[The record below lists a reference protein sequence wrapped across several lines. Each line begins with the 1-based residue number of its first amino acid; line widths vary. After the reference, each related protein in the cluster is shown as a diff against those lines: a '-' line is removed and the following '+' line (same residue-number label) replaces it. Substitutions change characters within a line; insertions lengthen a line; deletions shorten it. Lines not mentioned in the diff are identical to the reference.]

1 MVNWLLLSV
10 ALLGI
15 FGQGDGHG
23 LCDDMPEECFCEGG
37 CVLDYAY
44 FMHTPAIEGVEVC
57 AVANA
62 VLGGG
67 YVCVCTETLFDVFSS
82 DSPSPFHRTVRALAA
97 IQYSHACET
106 TVVNEAM
113 QIAALD
119 VLEVCRNSG
128 PHLARVSTEVL
139 DELEDYALRLRTGP
153 RRKCVGFFGSAD
165 SSIASSSGNP
175 SSSVEEEENNNGG
188 VLSPSDW
195 EIVLYVF
202 FAFIGIIL
210 LCMVV
215 YMCTTTL
222 GVRTSEVYFRRNIF
236 LN

>member
-1 MVNWLLLSV
+1 MINWLLLGAAFLCLFS
-10 ALLGI
+10 
-15 FGQGDGHG
+15 QGKSHG

-37 CVLDYAY
+37 CVVDYAY
-44 FMHTPAIEGVEVC
+44 FTHTPALEEVEVC

-67 YVCVCTETLFDVFSS
+67 YACVCTETLYDVFAS

-106 TVVNEAM
+106 VVVNEAM

-119 VLEVCRNSG
+119 VLTVCRNSG

-153 RRKCVGFFGSAD
+153 RRKCAGFFGSAD
-165 SSIASSSGNP
+165 SSVLSSTGNP
-175 SSSVEEEENNNGG
+175 STSVETADDNAG

-195 EIVLYVF
+195 EIILYVF
-202 FAFIGIIL
+202 FVFIGLIMMFML
-210 LCMVV
+210 A
-215 YMCTTTL
+215 YMCMTTL
-222 GVRTSEVYFRRNIF
+222 GVRTSEQYFQRN
-236 LN
+236 LYML